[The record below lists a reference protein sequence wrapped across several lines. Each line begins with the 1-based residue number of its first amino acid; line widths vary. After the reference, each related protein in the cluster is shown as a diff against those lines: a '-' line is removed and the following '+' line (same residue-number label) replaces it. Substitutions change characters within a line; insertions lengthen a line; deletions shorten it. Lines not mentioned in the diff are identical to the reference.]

1 MLLLIVQ
8 APQAW
13 FLGQHHNRQTK
24 SGSSSQSHKWKCKR
38 RRWPSNPK
46 AVRSIAPLPD
56 RSTRPGSSS
65 QRHIMSRASARRHQ
79 TGCTSRACRKSRIKN
94 QSLSRLV
101 PRSEIYKLGKDRIRT
116 RKTKTPQV
124 RLPAKAK
131 PVKMIAGQ
139 THTVNGPV
147 HDVKTIASKKN
158 DILVPYLEVE
168 KVRKE
173 QERTRKTTTLQV
185 APPASKG
192 PAVQSNVQTAVVDQ
206 GAGSNTM
213 YHEKM
218 VLV

>member
-1 MLLLIVQ
+1 MRNMR
-8 APQAW
+8 P
-13 FLGQHHNRQTK
+13 TT
-24 SGSSSQSHKWKCKR
+24 SGGVHEH
-38 RRWPSNPK
+38 PK
-46 AVRSIAPLPD
+46 NW
-56 RSTRPGSSS
+56 
-65 QRHIMSRASARRHQ
+65 
-79 TGCTSRACRKSRIKN
+79 RKSVSSVSYDTPDWMKTYQTHIVNGPPNLHDMKMIAGKN
-94 QSLSRLV
+94 NEILV
-101 PRSEIYKLGKDRIRT
+101 PRSEIHKLGIDRIRT

-192 PAVQSNVQTAVVDQ
+192 PAVQSNVQTTVVDQ
-206 GAGSNTM
+206 GAGSNTT